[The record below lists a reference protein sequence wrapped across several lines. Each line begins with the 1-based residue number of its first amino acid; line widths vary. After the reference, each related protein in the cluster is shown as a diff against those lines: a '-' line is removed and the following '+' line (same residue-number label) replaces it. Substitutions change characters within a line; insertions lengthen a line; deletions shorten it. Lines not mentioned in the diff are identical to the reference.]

1 MRGGGLLIPPWFE
14 YHEPSCSDWAIVS
27 IAFGMTLCLAI
38 FGLIRVGIQTYHQWK
53 RAQRITTYMVLIWLE
68 LVSSAIIGG
77 LGWGYV
83 RGTIRPGQ
91 TYIDINNI
99 WDRIEKGIFA
109 VIDLA
114 LNFYFVYLVRSSLIS
129 YGLTKYVVLYRFNLV
144 MVIVSISMD
153 ILIIGSM
160 SLRNTFLYV
169 EFHPLAYLVKL
180 HIELSMAELIAKI
193 VKASGPNLAPCRC
206 TCHDNPNHTFLHQ
219 LQSRHSA
226 PAATS
231 VTAPT
236 TGRFRRSW
244 PMSKATRSREKRRG
258 GTRSQTPSLTKKMVS
273 KKRQS
278 TEENQPKQE
287 VWKSDTNT
295 AHTIIMTEAM
305 TENRVSEHL
314 PHASE
319 RSALQG
325 QIRKDPGKTEGHEQP
340 FLWTLPKKSIGL
352 VESPRLWVGPKV
364 DPTEQLPA
372 HPALLLRG
380 LRGLRLGEPDEEP
393 TDFVRWSDV
402 QRSMG
407 KYHLGG

>member
-1 MRGGGLLIPPWFE
+1 MQIIVNRIALLHVSPTIVRRLKWGIFIILALINVSVFCIWIPARLQI
-14 YHEPSCSDWAIVS
+14 S
-27 IAFGMTLCLAI
+27 
-38 FGLIRVGIQTYHQWK
+38 
-53 RAQRITTYMVLIWLE
+53 
-68 LVSSAIIGG
+68 
-77 LGWGYV
+77 
-83 RGTIRPGQ
+83 Q

-169 EFHPLAYLVKL
+169 KTLEYCLSANRRVSYVEFHPLAYLVKL

-226 PAATS
+226 PAVPS

-244 PMSKATRSREKRRG
+244 PMSKTTRSREKRHG

-287 VWKSDTNT
+287 VWKFGTNT
-295 AHTIIMTEAM
+295 GTDC
-305 TENRVSEHL
+305 
-314 PHASE
+314 ASHHMP
-319 RSALQG
+319 SSTG
-325 QIRKDPGKTEGHEQP
+325 Q
-340 FLWTLPKKSIGL
+340 SN
-352 VESPRLWVGPKV
+352 ESSH
-364 DPTEQLPA
+364 D
-372 HPALLLRG
+372 HN
-380 LRGLRLGEPDEEP
+380 D
-393 TDFVRWSDV
+393 
-402 QRSMG
+402 
-407 KYHLGG
+407 

>member
-1 MRGGGLLIPPWFE
+1 MKGGGLLIPPWFE

-27 IAFGMTLCLAI
+27 IAFGMTLCLSI

-91 TYIDINNI
+91 TYIDINNV

-219 LQSRHSA
+219 LQFRHSA
-226 PAATS
+226 PAAHS

-278 TEENQPKQE
+278 SEEDQPKRE

-295 AHTIIMTEAM
+295 GTDCASH
-305 TENRVSEHL
+305 HL
-314 PHASE
+314 PS
-319 RSALQG
+319 STG
-325 QIRKDPGKTEGHEQP
+325 Q
-340 FLWTLPKKSIGL
+340 SN
-352 VESPRLWVGPKV
+352 ESSH
-364 DPTEQLPA
+364 D
-372 HPALLLRG
+372 HN
-380 LRGLRLGEPDEEP
+380 D
-393 TDFVRWSDV
+393 
-402 QRSMG
+402 
-407 KYHLGG
+407 

>member
-1 MRGGGLLIPPWFE
+1 MKGGGLLIPPWFE

-27 IAFGMTLCLAI
+27 ITFGMTLCLAI

-83 RGTIRPGQ
+83 RGTIRPGSMINHVTSRFLIYFFILLLWVFQIHCIMQIIVNRIALLHVSPTIVRRLKWGIFVILALINVSVFCIWIPARLQISQ
-91 TYIDINNI
+91 TYIDINNV

-153 ILIIGSM
+153 ASPHYQTL
-160 SLRNTFLYV
+160 LYISWLTLEIDSDHWV
-169 EFHPLAYLVKL
+169 NVTTEYVSFHPLAYLVKL

-219 LQSRHSA
+219 LQFRHSA
-226 PAATS
+226 PAAHK

-278 TEENQPKQE
+278 SEENQPKQE

-295 AHTIIMTEAM
+295 GTDCASH
-305 TENRVSEHL
+305 HL
-314 PHASE
+314 PS
-319 RSALQG
+319 STG
-325 QIRKDPGKTEGHEQP
+325 QSNQSSHDHN
-340 FLWTLPKKSIGL
+340 
-352 VESPRLWVGPKV
+352 
-364 DPTEQLPA
+364 D
-372 HPALLLRG
+372 
-380 LRGLRLGEPDEEP
+380 
-393 TDFVRWSDV
+393 
-402 QRSMG
+402 
-407 KYHLGG
+407 

>member
-1 MRGGGLLIPPWFE
+1 MKGGGLLIPPWFE

-27 IAFGMTLCLAI
+27 IAFGMTLCLSI

-53 RAQRITTYMVLIWLE
+53 RARRITTYMVLIWLE

-91 TYIDINNI
+91 TYIDINNV

-219 LQSRHSA
+219 LQFRHSA
-226 PAATS
+226 PAAHS

-278 TEENQPKQE
+278 SEEDQPKRE
-287 VWKSDTNT
+287 VCKSDTNT
-295 AHTIIMTEAM
+295 GTDCASH
-305 TENRVSEHL
+305 HL
-314 PHASE
+314 PS
-319 RSALQG
+319 STG
-325 QIRKDPGKTEGHEQP
+325 Q
-340 FLWTLPKKSIGL
+340 SN
-352 VESPRLWVGPKV
+352 ESSH
-364 DPTEQLPA
+364 D
-372 HPALLLRG
+372 HN
-380 LRGLRLGEPDEEP
+380 D
-393 TDFVRWSDV
+393 
-402 QRSMG
+402 
-407 KYHLGG
+407 

>member
-1 MRGGGLLIPPWFE
+1 MKGGGLLIPPWFE

-83 RGTIRPGQ
+83 RGTIRPGFLIYFFILLLWVFQIHCIMQIIVNRIALLHVSPTIVRRLKWGIFIILALINISVFCIWIPARLQISQ

-99 WDRIEKGIFA
+99 WDRIEKGLFA

-144 MVIVSISMD
+144 MVVVSISMD

-160 SLRNTFLYV
+160 SLRNTFLYVKNPEYCLSANRRVRYV

-219 LQSRHSA
+219 LQSRYSA
-226 PAATS
+226 PAAPS

-244 PMSKATRSREKRRG
+244 PMSKTTRSREKRRG
-258 GTRSQTPSLTKKMVS
+258 GSRSQTPSLTKKMVS
-273 KKRQS
+273 KKQQS

-295 AHTIIMTEAM
+295 GTDC
-305 TENRVSEHL
+305 
-314 PHASE
+314 ASHHMP
-319 RSALQG
+319 SSTG
-325 QIRKDPGKTEGHEQP
+325 Q
-340 FLWTLPKKSIGL
+340 SN
-352 VESPRLWVGPKV
+352 ESSH
-364 DPTEQLPA
+364 D
-372 HPALLLRG
+372 HN
-380 LRGLRLGEPDEEP
+380 D
-393 TDFVRWSDV
+393 
-402 QRSMG
+402 
-407 KYHLGG
+407 

>member
-1 MRGGGLLIPPWFE
+1 MKGGGLLIPPWFE

-83 RGTIRPGQ
+83 RGTIRPGFLIYFFILLLWVFQIHCIMQIIVNRIALLHVSPTIVRRLKWGIFIILALINISVFCIWIPARLQISQ

-99 WDRIEKGIFA
+99 WDRIEKGLFA

-144 MVIVSISMD
+144 MVVVSISMD

-219 LQSRHSA
+219 LQSRYSA
-226 PAATS
+226 PVAPS

-244 PMSKATRSREKRRG
+244 PMSKTTRSREKRRG
-258 GTRSQTPSLTKKMVS
+258 GSRSQTPSLTKKMVS
-273 KKRQS
+273 KKQQS

-295 AHTIIMTEAM
+295 GTDC
-305 TENRVSEHL
+305 
-314 PHASE
+314 ASHHMP
-319 RSALQG
+319 SSTG
-325 QIRKDPGKTEGHEQP
+325 Q
-340 FLWTLPKKSIGL
+340 SN
-352 VESPRLWVGPKV
+352 ESSH
-364 DPTEQLPA
+364 D
-372 HPALLLRG
+372 HN
-380 LRGLRLGEPDEEP
+380 D
-393 TDFVRWSDV
+393 
-402 QRSMG
+402 
-407 KYHLGG
+407 